1 MRVFHQNVQRL
12 PLFQKNIFPF
22 SYVIIIYYYHYYA
35 ALDAPC
41 VDHKDDESH
50 VFGCDMS
57 VNKGIIKFL
66 RNLGQFPHLPQNR
79 RMRQL
84 IQLGY

>member
-41 VDHKDDESH
+41 VGHKDDESH

-57 VNKGIIKFL
+57 VNEGIIKFCEIWD
-66 RNLGQFPHLPQNR
+66 NFPISPK
-79 RMRQL
+79 
-84 IQLGY
+84 IEG